1 MSQHNGERR
10 EFFRIDDDIYLD
22 YRPLTE
28 EDYRERL
35 AIALQEPQPEAD
47 NVGLQLQALTAQ
59 AGTVLAQIRKRDS
72 EIGQYLALIDR
83 KIELLGRA
91 LIGSQIG
98 AQIDGV
104 LNPNAHVN
112 LSGGGLAFHAPTGLQ
127 PDVKL
132 ELKLLLFPA
141 HIFIHCIG
149 RVVYCR
155 HDGPDSAKPYRLG
168 VEFTRISEI
177 ARDALVRHTL
187 ELQSAQLRRSKT

>member
-1 MSQHNGERR
+1 MSQHHDERR

-22 YRPLTE
+22 YQLLTE
-28 EDYRERL
+28 EAYRDRL
-35 AIALQEPQPEAD
+35 AVQLQEAQQETD

-59 AGTVLAQIRKRDS
+59 AGTVLAQIRKRDP

-83 KIELLGRA
+83 KIELIGRA
-91 LIGSQIG
+91 LIGTQIS
-98 AQIDGV
+98 DV
-104 LNPNAHVN
+104 LGPNAHVN
-112 LSGGGLAFHAPTGLQ
+112 LSGGGIAFHAPTCLQ

-155 HDGPDSAKPYRLG
+155 HDGPDTTQPYRVG
-168 VEFTRISEI
+168 VDFTRISEI